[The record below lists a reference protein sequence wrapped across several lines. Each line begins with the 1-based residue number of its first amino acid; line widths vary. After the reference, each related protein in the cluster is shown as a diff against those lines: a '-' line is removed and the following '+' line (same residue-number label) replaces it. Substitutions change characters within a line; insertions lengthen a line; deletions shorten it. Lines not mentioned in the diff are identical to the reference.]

1 MQDREAHAET
11 IRVQDELGALLHAA
25 EAERDG
31 FRAALKGLSTAVK
44 ALGKIGTSGKT
55 LFESNDD
62 EAVRAWRSLNDA
74 QAVARHLIGGQAMA
88 PEGLP
93 RKLPGQAD
101 DR

>member
-31 FRAALKGLSTAVK
+31 FRAALKELHAAV
-44 ALGKIGTSGKT
+44 LGISRHTGAELTD
-55 LFESNDD
+55 ESV
-62 EAVRAWRSLNDA
+62 AAWRRLNDA
-74 QAVARHLIGGQAMA
+74 QAIARNMIGGQVMA

-93 RKLPGQAD
+93 RQLTGQAD
-101 DR
+101 D